1 MHGRSGLRCTEHT
14 VLRAVR
20 SGSMK
25 EAHLLVRAMETGDW
39 ADKTDTAVPEVS
51 LFDDVSVARPS
62 EFRRM

>member
-1 MHGRSGLRCTEHT
+1 VKYNPVS
-14 VLRAVR
+14 
-20 SGSMK
+20 K
-25 EAHLLVRAMETGDW
+25 KKKLVRAMETGDW